1 MEDGSQTWVD
11 AEKQGKGKPE
21 GPGSVPETGGEHH
34 GGQGGTG
41 IKKPAQ
47 GSGWWLSGPRYLTHL
62 PYSRGR
68 CHNIGL
74 EVTHASEACLLLG
87 QRDDGSD
94 EIDAP
99 GPLGPFMFHGWA
111 RTTRLKVWPQI
122 WAACVHPTMTTS
134 IPSLIRSSPSPLG
147 VPPSLL
153 LPEHRPLTETTP
165 PNQTIPAN
173 GGRRNGYKT
182 RTSHP
187 SWLSSLDNHSTREQ
201 APFKGSV
208 ASWVAVVLFEPNL
221 QPPTSNPH
229 TTHTHTHTSPGT
241 KVQSN
246 HASQRPRHESEC
258 RRLHHHH
265 HYHHNQHRPRNHHHH
280 HPHQNPRPPLSHARR
295 LVSRPRP
302 QQHHLC
308 RDPPCGC
315 YRSQVGNPPPLTHA
329 QTVTREFCFRG
340 PHLRVLLSAATLPPR
355 LS

>member
-1 MEDGSQTWVD
+1 MGHRLGWTPR
-11 AEKQGKGKPE
+11 AGKGE
-21 GPGSVPETGGEHH
+21 AGGARGVPETGGEHH

-47 GSGWWLSGPRYLTHL
+47 GSGWWLSGSRYLTHL

-165 PNQTIPAN
+165 QNQTIPAN

-187 SWLSSLDNHSTREQ
+187 SWLSPLDNHSTREQ

-229 TTHTHTHTSPGT
+229 TTHTHTHTSHQAPRSKATMPHSVRATNLNAAVSITTTTTTTTTTALATTTTTIRIRTPVPPSPMLADWSRAQDRSSITFAEILLAGAT
-241 KVQSN
+241 AAKWATPLPSSPYPRAN
-246 HASQRPRHESEC
+246 CDPRILFSRSASADASFG
-258 RRLHHHH
+258 
-265 HYHHNQHRPRNHHHH
+265 RN
-280 HPHQNPRPPLSHARR
+280 PSP
-295 LVSRPRP
+295 
-302 QQHHLC
+302 
-308 RDPPCGC
+308 
-315 YRSQVGNPPPLTHA
+315 
-329 QTVTREFCFRG
+329 
-340 PHLRVLLSAATLPPR
+340 
-355 LS
+355 